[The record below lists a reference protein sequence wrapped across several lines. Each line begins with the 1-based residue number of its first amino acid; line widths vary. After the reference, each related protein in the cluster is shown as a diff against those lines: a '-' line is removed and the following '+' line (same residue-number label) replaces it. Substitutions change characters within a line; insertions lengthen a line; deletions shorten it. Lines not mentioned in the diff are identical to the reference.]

1 MYWKHMNIF
10 STYSTQQRRGGN
22 TGNNN
27 VLGFF
32 VCHAWVSNTSVTQIN
47 NREEDDKALLYLEQL
62 SWSHRAA
69 AGAAGLCRSVTV
81 DGTTSLLPSSTP
93 LLWSPTGVPFI
104 AYSAAEGW
112 WGCVRVCLPC
122 ACKKEKMR
130 EGLPFLKHG
139 IVSLFCFKFVFLKS
153 TCMLEGRWA

>member
-32 VCHAWVSNTSVTQIN
+32 CLFVFCHAWASNTSVTQIN

-81 DGTTSLLPSSTP
+81 DGTTSLLPGSTP

-112 WGCVRVCLPC
+112 WGCVRVCVFAMC
-122 ACKKEKMR
+122 MQER
-130 EGLPFLKHG
+130 ENERG
-139 IVSLFCFKFVFLKS
+139 IAISDTQYCFSVLF
-153 TCMLEGRWA
+153 

>member
-27 VLGFF
+27 VLFF
-32 VCHAWVSNTSVTQIN
+32 VFFFCHAWASNTSVTQIN

-93 LLWSPTGVPFI
+93 LLWSPTGEPFI

-112 WGCVRVCLPC
+112 WGCVRVCVCHVHARKRKWERDCHFWYTVL
-122 ACKKEKMR
+122 
-130 EGLPFLKHG
+130 FLCF
-139 IVSLFCFKFVFLKS
+139 VLNLFFWSPHVC
-153 TCMLEGRWA
+153 